1 MTRRPTL
8 SLPSAGQ
15 LLVTVVLLAAVS
27 PFVVFAVPQAIGA
40 DDGFVV
46 LSGSMEPALSPGD
59 VVIVDASGPV
69 EVGDVITYR
78 TGANTVPTT
87 HRVVGVVDGGYE
99 TKGDANEN
107 ADAGLIGPEAVI
119 GRVVL
124 TIPVVGHVILWAN
137 TPVGYVTFVV
147 APLVLLG
154 VSELFAWARSDPATA
169 GGDDPT
175 PEPGASRPEVG
186 GNADA
191 TADVDGDDQAA
202 VSPAAGTES
211 PAARTV
217 AVAAVD
223 LKLTLLAMAA
233 LFAYAGWN
241 VYREFSL
248 TAAPTPISV
257 GALTAGLLGL
267 VFAGWVTLAA
277 WRAANAAR
285 SEPESDSG
293 PEPAPMSE
301 PEPEPATTSDLE
313 PEPATTS
320 DPEPESDPEPNPAL
334 AEVPALTDG
343 SGDTEVDDA

>member
-1 MTRRPTL
+1 MTRFSTP
-8 SLPSAGQ
+8 SLPSVGQ

-27 PFVVFAVPQAIGA
+27 PFAVFAVPQVIGA

-59 VVIVDASGPV
+59 VVIVDASAPV
-69 EVGDVITYR
+69 AVGDIITYR
-78 TGANTVPTT
+78 TGTDTVPTT
-87 HRVVGVVDGGYE
+87 HRIVGVQDGRYE
-99 TKGDANEN
+99 TKGDANGN
-107 ADAGLIGPEAVI
+107 ADAGLVGSEAII

-154 VSELFAWARSDPATA
+154 ASELFAWARRDPETA

-175 PEPGASRPEVG
+175 PEHGASHPDRG
-186 GNADA
+186 SDADA
-191 TADVDGDDQAA
+191 TTDADGTARAA
-202 VSPAAGTES
+202 ASPAVGTES

-217 AVAAVD
+217 AVAAID

-233 LFAYAGWN
+233 LAAYAGWN
-241 VYREFSL
+241 IYREFSL

-267 VFAGWVTLAA
+267 LFAGSVTLAT
-277 WRAANAAR
+277 WRAARAAR
-285 SEPESDSG
+285 SDPTPSTLA
-293 PEPAPMSE
+293 PA
-301 PEPEPATTSDLE
+301 
-313 PEPATTS
+313 
-320 DPEPESDPEPNPAL
+320 
-334 AEVPALTDG
+334 PALTDG
-343 SGDTEVDDA
+343 SGDTEVGDE

>member
-1 MTRRPTL
+1 MTRLPTP

-15 LLVTVVLLAAVS
+15 LLVTVVLLAVVS

-69 EVGDVITYR
+69 KVGDVITYR
-78 TGANTVPTT
+78 TGADTVPTT
-87 HRVVGVVDGGYE
+87 HRVVGVQDGGYE
-99 TKGDANEN
+99 TKGDANGN
-107 ADAGLIGPEAVI
+107 ADAGLVGPEAVI
-119 GRVVL
+119 GQVVL

-154 VSELFAWARSDPATA
+154 VSELFAWAKREPAEVEREAPASEQAESQSDPDATH
-169 GGDDPT
+169 D
-175 PEPGASRPEVG
+175 
-186 GNADA
+186 DA
-191 TADVDGDDQAA
+191 TADDWEFRESAA
-202 VSPAAGTES
+202 AASDTE
-211 PAARTV
+211 PRPARTV

-277 WRAANAAR
+277 WWAARAAR
-285 SEPESDSG
+285 SEPVPSAFAS
-293 PEPAPMSE
+293 A
-301 PEPEPATTSDLE
+301 
-313 PEPATTS
+313 
-320 DPEPESDPEPNPAL
+320 
-334 AEVPALTDG
+334 PALTDG
-343 SGDTEVDDA
+343 SGDTEVDDE

>member
-1 MTRRPTL
+1 MTRLPTP

-15 LLVTVVLLAAVS
+15 LLVTVVLLAVVS
-27 PFVVFAVPQAIGA
+27 PFVVFAVPHAIGA

-59 VVIVDASGPV
+59 VVIVDASVPV

-78 TGANTVPTT
+78 TGADTVPTT
-87 HRVVGVVDGGYE
+87 HRVVGVQDGGYE

-107 ADAGLIGPEAVI
+107 ADTGLVAPEGVI
-119 GRVVL
+119 GGVVL

-137 TPVGYVTFVV
+137 TPVGYVTLVV

-154 VSELFAWARSDPATA
+154 VTELLAWARSDPETV
-169 GGDDPT
+169 GDDDPT
-175 PEPGASRPEVG
+175 PGSGTSRPDLGRNTGAVIH
-186 GNADA
+186 AD
-191 TADVDGDDQAA
+191 DGDQVT

-223 LKLTLLAMAA
+223 LKLTLLAMAT

-241 VYREFSL
+241 VHREFSL

-277 WRAANAAR
+277 WRTARAAR
-285 SEPESDSG
+285 SEPVPS
-293 PEPAPMSE
+293 
-301 PEPEPATTSDLE
+301 
-313 PEPATTS
+313 
-320 DPEPESDPEPNPAL
+320 AL
-334 AEVPALTDG
+334 ASAPALTDG
-343 SGDTEVDDA
+343 SGDTEVDDE

>member
-1 MTRRPTL
+1 MTRLPTP
-8 SLPSAGQ
+8 SRPSAGQ
-15 LLVTVVLLAAVS
+15 LLVTMVLLAAVS
-27 PFVVFAVPQAIGA
+27 PFAVFAVPQAIGA

-59 VVIVDASGPV
+59 VVIVDASAPV
-69 EVGDVITYR
+69 AVGDIITYR
-78 TGANTVPTT
+78 TGADTVPTT
-87 HRVVGVVDGGYE
+87 HRIVGVQDGRYE

-107 ADAGLIGPEAVI
+107 VDAGLVGPEAII
-119 GRVVL
+119 GRVAL

-154 VSELFAWARSDPATA
+154 VSELFVWARRDPET
-169 GGDDPT
+169 GRTDDPT
-175 PEPGASRPEVG
+175 PDPETSHSDRG
-186 GNADA
+186 SDADA
-191 TADVDGDDQAA
+191 TTDADGTARTAA
-202 VSPAAGTES
+202 SPAVDTES

-233 LFAYAGWN
+233 LVAYAGWN

-267 VFAGWVTLAA
+267 LFAGSVTLAT
-277 WRAANAAR
+277 WRAARAAR
-285 SEPESDSG
+285 SA
-293 PEPAPMSE
+293 PAPS
-301 PEPEPATTSDLE
+301 
-313 PEPATTS
+313 
-320 DPEPESDPEPNPAL
+320 AL
-334 AEVPALTDG
+334 ASAPALTDG
-343 SGDTEVDDA
+343 SGNTEADDE